1 MASVL
6 ITGASRGFGLALVRE
21 LSSRPASEISKVF
34 ATARGESSALSE
46 LAAASAGRVS
56 VVQLDVTD
64 EVSIRNAE
72 AEVETQLSGK
82 GLDILINNA
91 GICQYVS
98 DGVKSMDNLAESL
111 TVNVLGVH
119 CVTQAFLPLL
129 QRGSLKKVANI
140 TTSLASITLA
150 RASHDVPTP
159 AYKISK
165 SALHALTVQYALDHE
180 KDGFAFVAI
189 APGWMKTD
197 LGGGDIADLT
207 PEQGAKASL
216 NILFR
221 PNGEINGQFPKVL
234 VPGWEHATGR
244 NVYDG
249 TMVPW

>member
-6 ITGASRGFGLALVRE
+6 ITGASRGFGLALARE
-21 LSSRPASEISKVF
+21 LSSRSETEISKVF
-34 ATARGESSALSE
+34 ATARGDSSPLSE
-46 LAAASAGRVS
+46 LAAVSAGRVS

-64 EVSIRNAE
+64 EVSIRNA
-72 AEVETQLSGK
+72 AGEVEKQLSGK

-91 GICQYVS
+91 GVCQYVG
-98 DGVKSMDNLAESL
+98 DGVKSMDNLAESF
-111 TVNVLGVH
+111 TINVLGVH
-119 CVTQAFLPLL
+119 YVTRAFLPLL
-129 QRGSLKKVANI
+129 QQGSLKKVANI
-140 TTSLASITLA
+140 TTSLASIALA
-150 RASHDVPTP
+150 RASHDVPAP

-165 SALHALTVQYALDHE
+165 AALHALTVQYALDHE

-207 PEQGAKASL
+207 PEQGVKASL

-221 PNGEINGQFPKVL
+221 PNGEINGQFPKVFI
-234 VPGWEHATGR
+234 PGWKNATGR

-249 TMVPW
+249 TIVPW

>member
-6 ITGASRGFGLALVRE
+6 ITGASRGFELALVRE
-21 LSSRPASEISKVF
+21 LSSRPATEISKVF
-34 ATARGESSALSE
+34 ATARGDSSPLSE
-46 LAAASAGRVS
+46 LATASAGRVS

-64 EVSIRNAE
+64 DLSTRNAA

-91 GICQYVS
+91 GICQYVG
-98 DGVKSMDNLAESL
+98 DGVKLMDNLAESF
-111 TVNVLGVH
+111 TIKALGVH
-119 CVTQAFLPLL
+119 YVMRAFLPLL

-140 TTSLASITLA
+140 ATSFASITLA
-150 RASHDVPTP
+150 RASHDVPAP

-165 SALHALTVQYALDHE
+165 AALHALTVQYALDHE

-216 NILFR
+216 EILFR
-221 PNGEINGQFPKVL
+221 RNAEINGQLSKVL
-234 VPGWEHATGR
+234 VPGWENATVW

>member
-6 ITGASRGFGLALVRE
+6 ITGASRGFELAL
-21 LSSRPASEISKVF
+21 
-34 ATARGESSALSE
+34 
-46 LAAASAGRVS
+46 LAAASAGRVL

-64 EVSIRNAE
+64 EVSVRKA
-72 AEVETQLSGK
+72 AADVETQLDGK

-111 TVNVLGVH
+111 TINVLGVH
-119 CVTQAFLPLL
+119 YVTQAFLPLL

-140 TTSLASITLA
+140 TISLASITLA
-150 RASHDVPTP
+150 RASHDVPAP

-189 APGWMKTD
+189 APGWTKTD

-244 NVYDG
+244 NIYDG
-249 TMVPW
+249 TMVPWL